1 MVMIEARSHKNCEGK
16 AELERVSHHIT
27 ALGQLYSKLSI
38 ADTVE
43 AVDAATYLYE
53 LCRDLIASVYKDG
66 DAFIMLISLPMN
78 GCGPPMAQ
86 VTSVPFVYGV
96 RVNSTRFRHFI
107 GRSMRGAMTTF
118 LGTID

>member
-1 MVMIEARSHKNCEGK
+1 
-16 AELERVSHHIT
+16 
-27 ALGQLYSKLSI
+27 
-38 ADTVE
+38 
-43 AVDAATYLYE
+43 
-53 LCRDLIASVYKDG
+53 
-66 DAFIMLISLPMN
+66 MLISLPMN